1 MVKTAEVVWVENMQF
16 IGIDSGKHSV
26 VLSSQD
32 KQNGTGISPSELLM
46 LSLAGCTAYD
56 VVNILNKKRQNLT
69 GLIVTVT
76 AEQDT
81 DPPWT
86 YRSMH
91 LRYEVSGRGLREK
104 AVRDAIELSENKYCS
119 VAATLRG
126 TVNISYDYNIIE
138 E

>member
-32 KQNGTGISPSELLM
+32 KQNGTGISPSV
-46 LSLAGCTAYD
+46 AGCTAYD

-69 GLIVTVT
+69 GLRVTVT